1 MSSALAVDRSSSASM
16 VFIFLA
22 IVSYLFSDSVSV
34 YWASFSCCSSP
45 SMLSTLYRCH
55 HVVVM
60 GKLEFSNNHA
70 CTLIFIILYNPYNPL
85 MEM

>member
-45 SMLSTLYRCH
+45 SMLSTL
-55 HVVVM
+55 
-60 GKLEFSNNHA
+60 
-70 CTLIFIILYNPYNPL
+70 
-85 MEM
+85 

>member
-60 GKLEFSNNHA
+60 CTLEFSNNHA
-70 CTLIFIILYNPYNPL
+70 CTLIFIILYNYTTH
-85 MEM
+85 

>member
-1 MSSALAVDRSSSASM
+1 MSSALAVERSSSASM

-45 SMLSTLYRCH
+45 SMLSTFYRCH
-55 HVVVM
+55 YIMSSTTCCGDVPTRV
-60 GKLEFSNNHA
+60 LQF
-70 CTLIFIILYNPYNPL
+70 
-85 MEM
+85 